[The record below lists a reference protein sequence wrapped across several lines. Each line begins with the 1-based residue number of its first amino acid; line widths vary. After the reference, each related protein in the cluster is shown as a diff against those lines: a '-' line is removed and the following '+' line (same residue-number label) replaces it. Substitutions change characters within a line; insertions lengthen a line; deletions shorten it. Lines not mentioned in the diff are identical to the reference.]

1 MQNIQFLQV
10 IFPDI
15 SNIFPFTI
23 FSIRSKC
30 HKNFKKKKNPRKAK
44 WTKAFRKSAGK
55 ELAVDPTFEFEKRRN
70 VPVKY
75 DRELWQKTVGAMQVR
90 ETLYTRQEKHLF
102 CVEN

>member
-1 MQNIQFLQV
+1 M
-10 IFPDI
+10 
-15 SNIFPFTI
+15 
-23 FSIRSKC
+23 
-30 HKNFKKKKNPRKAK
+30 
-44 WTKAFRKSAGK
+44 
-55 ELAVDPTFEFEKRRN
+55 DPTFEFEKRRN